1 MKKKNICKQVDYN
14 FLVSVLSQTSD
25 YVGLHN
31 KLKTYIQKN
40 KSSKPILR
48 KRAN

>member
-1 MKKKNICKQVDYN
+1 MKKKNICKQVDYD

-25 YVGLHN
+25 YVELHS
-31 KLKTYIQKN
+31 KLKTYIRQNKN
-40 KSSKPILR
+40 SKSNLT